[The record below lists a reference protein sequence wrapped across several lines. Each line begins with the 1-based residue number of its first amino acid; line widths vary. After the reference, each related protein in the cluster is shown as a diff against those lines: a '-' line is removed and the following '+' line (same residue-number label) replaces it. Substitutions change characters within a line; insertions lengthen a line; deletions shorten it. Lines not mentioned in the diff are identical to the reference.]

1 MLLIALQIGFSSIVA
16 AQEIIVDAKKVDTV
30 KIDEGAKKKDFRPR
44 TATLLSTALPGLG
57 QVYNKRIWKVP
68 ILYVLG
74 TAVGIF
80 IYDNSKLYKEF
91 KGIYLQMAEKNLPTS
106 PTLTVTDIYNTTYQL
121 DGATLENIKFYKDK
135 TERQRDLN
143 YIAMAGLY
151 ILNIIDANV
160 DAHLRDFEI
169 NENLSLHW
177 QPEYKFM
184 PQTNIPYYGV
194 ALQLSLHHTGR
205 SKQNFD
211 TKR

>member
-1 MLLIALQIGFSSIVA
+1 MFIIVLHSGFVSIVA
-16 AQEIIVDAKKVDTV
+16 AQEIIVDAQKVDTV
-30 KIDEGAKKKDFRPR
+30 KIDEGAKKKDTRPR
-44 TATLLSTALPGLG
+44 TATLLSTCLPGLG
-57 QVYNKRIWKVP
+57 QIYNKKVWKVP
-68 ILYVLG
+68 ILYALG

-91 KGIYLQMAEKNLPTS
+91 KGIYSQMIEKKLPTS
-106 PTLTVTDIYNTTYQL
+106 PVLSVSDIYNTTYQL
-121 DGATLENIKFYKDK
+121 DGATLENIKYYKDK

-151 ILNIIDANV
+151 LLNIIDANV

-205 SKQNFD
+205 SKVSFD

>member
-1 MLLIALQIGFSSIVA
+1 M
-16 AQEIIVDAKKVDTV
+16 
-30 KIDEGAKKKDFRPR
+30 
-44 TATLLSTALPGLG
+44 
-57 QVYNKRIWKVP
+57 P
-68 ILYVLG
+68 ILYALG
-74 TAVGIF
+74 TAVGVF
-80 IYDNSKLYKEF
+80 IYDNTKLYKEF
-91 KGIYLQMAEKNLPTS
+91 KGIYLQMIEKKLPTS
-106 PTLTVTDIYNTTYQL
+106 PTFSVTDIYNRTYQL

-151 ILNIIDANV
+151 VLNIIDANV

-184 PQTNIPYYGV
+184 PQTNTPYYGV

-205 SKQNFD
+205 NKVSFD